1 MLKTIALFIMS
12 QSLGHAQPLI
22 DQYSPNEPSGMY
34 ERLMGEN
41 KVKVVLHVFGREDV
55 ARAKVIARDM
65 LDRDYDIADRKK
77 VAISLA
83 AKAFPNDQQFQKW
96 FYEEI
101 RVAFLRDQQK
111 QRGLVQ

>member
-1 MLKTIALFIMS
+1 VALFAYQTLS
-12 QSLGHAQPLI
+12 HAQPVI
-22 DQYSPNEPSGMY
+22 DQYAPDQPSGMY
-34 ERLMGEN
+34 ERLMGTN

-55 ARAKVIARDM
+55 ARAKVIARDL
-65 LDRDYDIADRKK
+65 LDHDYAISERKK
-77 VAISLA
+77 AALDLA
-83 AKAFPNDQQFQKW
+83 ARTFPDDVQFQKW